1 MKTRPDIDKKV
12 EEALSSLDGI
22 RRAEPAPFFY
32 TRVIGRLQR
41 KESVWE
47 KAGSFIARPAVVT
60 AGLVLILA
68 VNISILFSQQTST
81 KTNTPVSSITEDLKT
96 DNEYILASSSSFDY
110 ENLDPQ

>member
-12 EEALSSLDGI
+12 DDALSSLDGI
-22 RRAEPAPFFY
+22 QRAEPAPFFY

-47 KAGSFIARPAVVT
+47 KTGSFIARPAVVI

-68 VNISILFSQQTST
+68 VNISLLFSQQSST
-81 KTNTPVSSITEDLKT
+81 KTSTPVSSITDELKT